1 MNKKMIFKTL
11 GNILI
16 VEGIILIFPLLVSL
30 IYKENTTVEFII
42 TILTALGM
50 GISLSCIK
58 AENKHIYAKEGFII
72 VALSWIVVSLIGT
85 LPFYLSGE
93 ITRFVDAFFET
104 VSGFTTTGASILND
118 VESLS
123 KGMLFWRGFTHW
135 IGGMGV
141 LIFVL
146 AFLPQSEG
154 QDVYIMKA
162 ELPGPVVGKLVSKV
176 KMNARILYAIY
187 AVLTLSQIIFLLIGG
202 MPLFDSIVHT
212 FSIAGTGGF
221 STKNIS
227 IAYYDSYY
235 IDMVISIFMFL
246 FGVNFNLYYLLLL
259 KDFKSVLK
267 SEELK
272 WYTIIVLGFTA
283 IITINTLDIHGSV
296 LESFRY
302 SFFQVVSIITTT
314 GFMTDNYN
322 LWPTLSQILILFL
335 MIVGSC
341 AGSTS
346 GGIKI
351 SRAII
356 LIKSTIASMKKMI
369 SHRSISTLKFDNKD
383 IDKQVLEFAYSYLI
397 IYVMI
402 LLGSI
407 LLISFENLDLITTT
421 TAALASLG
429 NVGPGLGD
437 IIGPVG
443 NFSSLSDLSK
453 LVLCFDMLA
462 GRLELFPIIMLIYSI
477 KDIFKGLDVKTLLK

>member
-383 IDKQVLEFAYSYLI
+383 IDKQVLEFACSYLI